1 MNLTPREKDKLLIA
15 MAAEVARK
23 RLARGVKLNHP
34 EAIALI
40 TDFVVEGARD
50 GRTVAELMEAGAH
63 VVTRAQVMEGIPEMI
78 HDVQVEATF
87 PDGTKLVTVH
97 QPIVPKKLLG
107 VGAVEPAAG
116 TITLNAD
123 RPTLRIEVANT
134 GDRPIQIGSHYH
146 FFETNPALRFDRAPT
161 RGFRLDIAAGT
172 AVRFEPGQTR
182 TVDLVAYAGDRVVQ
196 GFRGDVMG
204 PLDAPPTPGTPAAI
218 AAAKTG
224 GTP

>member
-1 MNLTPREKDKLLIA
+1 MQLTPREKDKLLIA

-23 RLARGVKLNHP
+23 RLARGVKLNYP

-63 VVTRAQVMEGIPEMI
+63 VVSPEHVMDGIAAMI

-97 QPIVPKKLLG
+97 EPIR
-107 VGAVEPAAG
+107 GAAPGLAPGEVTTEDGEITMNAG
-116 TITLNAD
+116 AETTEIG
-123 RPTLRIEVANT
+123 VANT
-134 GDRPIQIGSHYH
+134 GDRPIQVGSHYH
-146 FFETNPALRFDRAPT
+146 FAETNPALQFDRAAA
-161 RGFRLDIAAGT
+161 RGKRLDIVAGT

-182 TVDLVAYAGDRVVQ
+182 TVRLVPLGGTREVH
-196 GFRGDVMG
+196 GFRGEVMG
-204 PLDAPPTPGTPAAI
+204 ALDG
-218 AAAKTG
+218 
-224 GTP
+224 